1 MAIVSVCFASL
12 FLAIAN
18 LLMRKSLD
26 AGGTTKTYLLL
37 QLGVCLG
44 VSIFLGPVRTGAYA
58 INGPVIAFGLFTG
71 VVLSSLLFFLGK
83 ALEKGPPG
91 LTFSILSAGAVF
103 PGLVMAA
110 FLGEK
115 YGYPYTPWH
124 GLGSLFVL
132 IGLFWAG
139 RTTADRTAERSRIW
153 VGLVTTM
160 FFLHILL
167 LLLYQGR
174 GALISHRELISFI
187 SAEQMGSWW
196 FVPMMYV
203 GSVAVQLSVCLKTE
217 RRRPY
222 RLEWIYGFLGGISN
236 CLCTFFLLH
245 GTEIAVGLE
254 NAILFPLYSIGTIL
268 FSNLWGQRLYKENV
282 NWRACQLCAVG
293 ILLGSV
299 DWKVV
304 ATAIGF

>member
-1 MAIVSVCFASL
+1 MAIISVCFASL

-37 QLGVCLG
+37 QLGVCLV
-44 VSIFLGPVRTGAYA
+44 VSVILGPLRTGAYA
-58 INGPVIAFGLFTG
+58 INGPIIGFGLLTG
-71 VVLSSLLFFLGK
+71 VVLIALLFFLGK

-110 FLGEK
+110 FFGEK
-115 YGYPYTPWH
+115 YGYPYTSWH
-124 GLGSLFVL
+124 GIGSLVVL

-139 RTTADRTAERSRIW
+139 RTTADKTAERSRIW
-153 VGLVTTM
+153 FVLVAIM
-160 FFLHILL
+160 FFLHIAL

-174 GALISHRELISFI
+174 GAILSHPELLTFV
-187 SAEQMGSWW
+187 SAAQMGSQW

-203 GSVAVQLSVCLKTE
+203 GSVAVQLSICLKTE

-222 RLEWIYGFLGGISN
+222 RLEWIYGFLGGVCN
-236 CLCTFFLLH
+236 CLCTFFLLR
-245 GTEIAVGLE
+245 GTEVATGLE
-254 NAILFPLYSIGTIL
+254 NAIIFPVYSIGTIL

-304 ATAIGF
+304 AAAIGF